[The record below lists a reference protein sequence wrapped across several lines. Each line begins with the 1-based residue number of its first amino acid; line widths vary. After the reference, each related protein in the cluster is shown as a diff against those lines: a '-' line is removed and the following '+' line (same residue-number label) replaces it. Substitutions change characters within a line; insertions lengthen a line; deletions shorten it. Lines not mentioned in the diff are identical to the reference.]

1 MNPVAE
7 APRADYIYFMDQF
20 DIKQELVNYTREADL
35 RNVAMWLKDSIKS
48 WVEAVEL
55 GQDEFTFYD
64 ENKTKIS
71 KRTDYLSLD
80 ELLEKDTSYDKYRNW
95 FNRQKCKFD
104 RSKSQY

>member
-1 MNPVAE
+1 MIGPFDVSLDPAALGLALPQEVA
-7 APRADYIYFMDQF
+7 
-20 DIKQELVNYTREADL
+20 RE
-35 RNVAMWLKDSIKS
+35 
-48 WVEAVEL
+48 EL

-64 ENKTKIS
+64 ENKTKIT

-80 ELLEKDTSYDKYRNW
+80 GLLEKDTSYDKYRNW